1 MLTQK
6 RRGSARFGRQLIHR
20 HRIPALAE
28 KIEQLEVE
36 TDANRRKLQVLLVTL
51 TLAASIG
58 SFQEHYNGR

>member
-6 RRGSARFGRQLIHR
+6 RRGSARFGRQLSHR
-20 HRIPALAE
+20 HWIPALAE
-28 KIEQLEVE
+28 NIEELEVE

-51 TLAASIG
+51 TFAASIG